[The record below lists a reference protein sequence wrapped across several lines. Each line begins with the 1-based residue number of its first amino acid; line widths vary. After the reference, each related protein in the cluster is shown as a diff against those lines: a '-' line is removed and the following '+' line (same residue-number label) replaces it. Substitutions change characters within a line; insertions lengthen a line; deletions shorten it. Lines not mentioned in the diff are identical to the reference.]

1 MDQQIIL
8 IQEEPRNPSILIEV
22 TIPNGASKVQLPDV
36 QQLRSDNDT
45 KVIVKALRLITPKV
59 LARGVLVNA
68 VNAAVADLQKMT
80 LTLYSEGWERA
91 QNIPVLLL
99 NDVNDSD
106 GAAATTIPYRNVATK
121 FANWKRVDWPKSFIQ
136 FTNGQSA
143 SQACVLI
150 LECEYIKLDAQGR
163 IIDKAS

>member
-1 MDQQIIL
+1 MEQIIL
-8 IQEEPRNPSILIEV
+8 VKEEPRNPSILVEV
-22 TIPNGASKVQLPDV
+22 TIPNAASKVQLPDV
-36 QQLRSDNDT
+36 QQLRSDAGT
-45 KVIVKALRLITPKV
+45 KVIIKAIRLITPKV

-68 VNAAVADLQKMT
+68 VNAALVDLVKMT

-91 QNIPVLLL
+91 QNIPVLTL

-106 GAAATTIPYRNVATK
+106 TTAATTIPFRNSATK
-121 FANWKRVDWPKSFIQ
+121 FANWKRVDWPKSYIQ

-150 LECEYIKLDAQGR
+150 LEVEYIKMDAQDR
-163 IIDKAS
+163 VIDKAS